1 EHAVLHLLYSRFWHK
16 VLFDLGHVS
25 SEEPF
30 HKLFNQGYI
39 QAYAYRDSRGQTV
52 PANEVVEQNG
62 NYLFEGETV
71 IREYGKMGK
80 SLKNIVTP
88 DEMYDE
94 FGADTFRLY
103 EMSTG
108 PLDASR
114 PWNTRDVVG
123 MQRFLQRTWRNMVDE
138 ETKELQV
145 SDEPAPV
152 ELRRALHRCI
162 DGVRQDMENLRFN
175 TAISKLIELN
185 NALTVHVNAA
195 GSTPR
200 EIAVPLTQMLSP
212 LCPHIAEELWQKLGI
227 QTPITYA
234 AFPIADPKLLLSET
248 IEIPVQINGKLRTR
262 LAAPA
267 DISDDELRALALA
280 DSKVIAALAGA
291 TPAKIVIVPKRLIN
305 FVL

>member
-1 EHAVLHLLYSRFWHK
+1 
-16 VLFDLGHVS
+16 
-25 SEEPF
+25 
-30 HKLFNQGYI
+30 
-39 QAYAYRDSRGQTV
+39 V

-62 NYLFEGETV
+62 NYLFEGEAV
-71 IREYGKMGK
+71 VREYGKMGK

-138 ETKELQV
+138 ETNELHV
-145 SDEPAPV
+145 SDEPAPI

-212 LCPHIAEELWQKLGI
+212 LCPHIAEELWQKMGVE
-227 QTPITYA
+227 TPITYT

-280 DSKVIAALAGA
+280 DAKVITALAGA